1 MMGKRVTIVAAA
13 ALATLALSGC
23 FGGGR
28 LPAAL
33 LTLSPA
39 QAPPAATG
47 PRAVTAGEAITVATP
62 DAPRAITA
70 NRVPVYVDATTIQYL
85 RGAQWIE
92 SPSDLFRDLLS
103 ETIAARTHR
112 AVLDPALYTE
122 ARSAVL
128 NGRLLRFGLD
138 PNAHEAVI
146 EYEAALT
153 RADAGVVTNRFS
165 ARVRVADEDAGTVAA
180 ALNAAANEVAGE
192 VAAWIG
198 G

>member
-1 MMGKRVTIVAAA
+1 MGKRLTPFAAA
-13 ALATLALSGC
+13 ALASLALSGC

-28 LPAAL
+28 PPAAL
-33 LTLSPA
+33 MTLSPS
-39 QAPPAATG
+39 QAPAPAE
-47 PRAVTAGEAITVATP
+47 PRTVAEGESITVATP

-85 RGAQWIE
+85 RGAQWVD

-112 AVLDPALYTE
+112 AVVDPALYTQ

-128 NGRLLRFGLD
+128 NGRLLRFGFD
-138 PNAHEAVI
+138 PNAHEAVV
-146 EYEAALT
+146 EYDAALT
-153 RADAGVVTNRFS
+153 RPDAGVTTNRFA
-165 ARVRVADEDAGTVAA
+165 ARVAVNGEAPTAVGA
-180 ALNAAANEVAGE
+180 ALNEAANRVAVD

>member
-1 MMGKRVTIVAAA
+1 MGKKLTPFAAA
-13 ALATLALSGC
+13 ALASLALAGC

-28 LPAAL
+28 PPAAPMT
-33 LTLSPA
+33 LTPA
-39 QAPPAATG
+39 QAPAAAG
-47 PRAVTAGEAITVATP
+47 PRTVTEGEAIPVATP

-70 NRVPVYVDATTIQYL
+70 SRVPVYVDATTIQYL
-85 RGAQWIE
+85 RGAQWVE
-92 SPSDLFRDLLS
+92 SPTDLFRNLLS

-112 AVLDPALYTE
+112 AVVDPALYTQ

-138 PNAHEAVI
+138 PDAHEAVV
-146 EYEAALT
+146 EYEGALT
-153 RADAGVVTNRFS
+153 RPDAGVVTNRFA
-165 ARVRVADEDAGTVAA
+165 ARVPVAGNDATTVGA
-180 ALNAAANEVAGE
+180 ALNEAANQVAVA

>member
-1 MMGKRVTIVAAA
+1 MGKKLTPFAAA
-13 ALATLALSGC
+13 ALASLALAGC

-28 LPAAL
+28 PPAAL
-33 LTLSPA
+33 MTLSAA
-39 QAPPAATG
+39 QAPAAAE
-47 PRAVTAGEAITVATP
+47 PRTVTEGEAITVATP

-70 NRVPVYVDATTIQYL
+70 SRVPVYVDATTIQYL
-85 RGAQWIE
+85 RGAQWVE
-92 SPSDLFRDLLS
+92 SPTDLFRDLLS

-112 AVLDPALYTE
+112 AVVDPALYTQ

-138 PNAHEAVI
+138 PDAHEAVV
-146 EYEAALT
+146 EYEGALT
-153 RADAGVVTNRFS
+153 RPDAGVVTNRFA
-165 ARVRVADEDAGTVAA
+165 ARVPVAGNDATTVGA
-180 ALNAAANEVAGE
+180 ALNEAANQVAVA